1 VGIPLTIDS
10 RLRRFLTV
18 LFPALLVPLQLLLF
32 GPHTIYSGNVQEFS
46 APFWSLVVFLVPMIL
61 AVAGG
66 LSLIGI
72 VLPSR
77 MFQHYVVAL
86 VALGIVLWA
95 QGNLMVG
102 DYGVLDGQDIDWSGH
117 AWRNRYELAL
127 WIGVPLVS
135 VVFARQVFSTAVFA
149 SRILVALQVVL
160 LAYTAA
166 QADPEARAKW
176 EGAPEAIFEL
186 SSKQNVFH
194 IVLDG
199 FQSDA
204 FHDIVKAER
213 AEMDRQYS
221 GFRFFSNHMGAF
233 PTTIVSIPA
242 MLTGATYRNQEP
254 MRRFIAKE
262 FKRATIFR
270 AMRDQGYQVD
280 AMSGLMYDK
289 PSTTNY
295 YRLPTPYV
303 TYDSYVRFAGWQLA
317 DLALFRHSPHL
328 LKPWMYNDQ
337 SWRLQTTFGQSIDT
351 AGRRFMPV
359 NGQAF
364 LADFTSRMRV
374 GHERPTYKYLHA
386 GIPHWPVSVNADC
399 EYIGA
404 RSLRR
409 PNYTAQ
415 ARCGIRR
422 VGALLDKLRELGLY
436 DSSLIVISS
445 DHGVALPPQGFTGDR
460 DVLGAPLAELAGSAL
475 ALLIVKPPNST
486 GPVRI
491 SEAPSAITDIPATI
505 VDTLGLKNPF
515 PGTSALKLD
524 ERAPR
529 PRQFAVYLWSS
540 AEWRADFFPYMD
552 VFTVDGHVINGGD
565 WKTEEP
571 IYAPKTTP
579 EQRSRGFY
587 RAERGGPG
595 EIFRWSS
602 PLAHLHKPADAKGVE
617 LKVRSAADRPQT
629 LTVEMH
635 GKVIDK
641 RVLSDH
647 DWHSLSYPLPPSP
660 GASPGGE
667 WVLLRVDPPWK
678 VPRDRRTFGVMT
690 RDLKWIN

>member
-1 VGIPLTIDS
+1 L
-10 RLRRFLTV
+10 LTV
-18 LFPALLVPLQLLLF
+18 LCPALLVPLQLLLF
-32 GPHTIYSGNVQEFS
+32 GPHTIYSSNVQEFS
-46 APFWSLVVFLVPMIL
+46 APFWSLVVHLVPMML
-61 AVAGG
+61 AITAV
-66 LSLIGI
+66 LVLIG
-72 VLPSR
+72 VALPAR
-77 MFQHYVVAL
+77 AFQYYVVGL
-86 VALGIVLWA
+86 VAIGITLWA

-102 DYGVLDGQDIDWSGH
+102 DYGVLNGQDIDWSGH
-117 AWRNRYELAL
+117 SWRNGYELAL
-127 WIGVPLVS
+127 WLVVPVVLVF
-135 VVFARQVFSTAVFA
+135 FAQKVFSTAVFA
-149 SRILVALQVVL
+149 SQILLALQMVL

-166 QADPEARAKW
+166 QADPEARAQW

-194 IVLDG
+194 FVLDG

-204 FHDIVKAER
+204 LYDILKAER

-221 GFRFFSNHMGAF
+221 GFTFFKNHLGSF

-242 MLTGATYRNQEP
+242 MLTGSVYRNQEP

-262 FKRATIFR
+262 FKRASIFR

-280 AMSGLMYDK
+280 VVSGLMYDK

-303 TYDSYVRFAGWQLA
+303 TYDAYVRFAGWQLG
-317 DLALFRHSPHL
+317 DLALFRHSPHI
-328 LKPWMYNDQ
+328 LKPWVYNDQ
-337 SWRLQTTFGQSIDT
+337 SWRLQTKFGHSIDT
-351 AGRRFMPV
+351 TGRRYMPV

-364 LADFTSRMRV
+364 LADYTARMHV
-374 GHERPTYKYLHA
+374 GHDRPNYKYLHV

-399 EYIGA
+399 DYIGPK
-404 RSLRR
+404 SLRR
-409 PNYTAQ
+409 PNYTEQ

-445 DHGVALPPQGFTGDR
+445 DHGVALPPQGFKADR
-460 DVLGAPLAELAGSAL
+460 DVFGGPLSELSGSAL
-475 ALLIVKPPNST
+475 ALLVVKPPQAT

-524 ERAPR
+524 EHAPR
-529 PRQFAVYLWSS
+529 SRQFAVYLWNSS
-540 AEWRADFFPYMD
+540 EWQADFFPYMD
-552 VFTVDGHVINGGD
+552 VFTVDGAATDGSA

-571 IYAPKTTP
+571 IYAPNTP
-579 EQRSRGFY
+579 VEFRTRGFY
-587 RAERGGPG
+587 RPERGTPG
-595 EIFRWSS
+595 ETFRWST
-602 PLAHLHKPADAKGVE
+602 PRAFLHQPPGARGVE
-617 LKVRSAADRPQT
+617 LKVRSNADKPQT
-629 LTVEMH
+629 LTVELR

-641 RVLSDH
+641 RVLDNH
-647 DWHSLSYPLPPSP
+647 EWHTLSYSIPPSTSTP
-660 GASPGGE
+660 AGGE
-667 WVLLRVDPPWK
+667 WLVLRIDPPWR
-678 VPRDRRTFGVMT
+678 VRRDRRIFGVMT

>member
-1 VGIPLTIDS
+1 MTIDS
-10 RLRRFLTV
+10 RLRRFPV
-18 LFPALLVPLQLLLF
+18 LAFPALLVPLQLLLF
-32 GPHTIYSGNVQEFS
+32 GPHTIYAGNVQEFS
-46 APFWSLVVFLVPMIL
+46 APFWSLVVHLIPMMAAIAGTL
-61 AVAGG
+61 A
-66 LSLIGI
+66 LIGI
-72 VLPSR
+72 ALPAR
-77 MFQHYVVAL
+77 FFQPYVVAL
-86 VALGIVLWA
+86 VALGVVVWA

-102 DYGVLDGQDIDWSGH
+102 DYGVLNGQEIDWSGH
-117 AWRNRYELAL
+117 AWRNAYELAL
-127 WIGVPLVS
+127 WVLVPVVS
-135 VVFARQVFSTAVFA
+135 IVFAQRLFSTAVFA
-149 SRILVALQVVL
+149 SRVLVALQVVL

-176 EGAPEAIFEL
+176 EGAPDAIFEL

-204 FHDIVKAER
+204 FGDIVKAER
-213 AEMDRQYS
+213 PEMDRQYA
-221 GFRFFSNHMGAF
+221 GFTFFANHMGAF

-242 MLTGATYRNQEP
+242 MLTGQAYRNQEP

-303 TYDSYVRFAGWQLA
+303 TYDAYVRFAGWQLA
-317 DLALFRHSPHL
+317 DLALFRHSPHV
-328 LKPWMYNDQ
+328 LKPWVYNDQ
-337 SWRLQTTFGQSIDT
+337 SWRLQTTFGDSMDT

-364 LADFTSRMRV
+364 LADYTSRMRV
-374 GHERPTYKYLHA
+374 SHEKPTYKYLHA

-399 EYIGA
+399 QYIGA

-409 PNYTAQ
+409 PNYTDQ
-415 ARCGIRR
+415 ARCGVRR

-460 DVLGAPLAELAGSAL
+460 DVFGAPLSELAGSAL
-475 ALLIVKPPNST
+475 ALLVVKPPHSM
-486 GPVRI
+486 GPIRI

-524 ERAPR
+524 EHASR

-540 AEWRADFFPYMD
+540 SEWQADFFPYMD
-552 VFTVDGHVINGGD
+552 LFTVDGRVNTGGHWQTQD
-565 WKTEEP
+565 P

-579 EQRSRGFY
+579 EGRSRGFY
-587 RAERGGPG
+587 RPERGAPG
-595 EIFRWSS
+595 EVFRWSM
-602 PLAHLHKPADAKGVE
+602 PLALLHQPADARGVE
-617 LKVRSAADRPQT
+617 LKVRSAANGPQT
-629 LTVEMH
+629 LTVEMR

-647 DWHSLSYPLPPSP
+647 DWHDLSYSIPPSTSTP
-660 GASPGGE
+660 PGGE
-667 WVLLRVDPPWK
+667 WLVLRVDPPWK
-678 VPRDRRTFGVMT
+678 VRGDRRIFGVMT